1 MVQRCA
7 GLQRFPVI
15 PASKNPFKHW
25 EKQSSCTQNHNVCF
39 KWLKIR
45 YLILLLFFR
54 AVFIQVFH
62 DFRREAGC
70 VELPRTKE
78 QPVWVYVIVAYQE
91 LNPGRTEAT
100 VALGRFVSKGYCVPA
115 VETIPVGYCLETA
128 NATISLQSFEGIK
141 EAHGY
146 IHISGH
152 QFFIFHII
160 HLTFGRHD

>member
-1 MVQRCA
+1 MVQRGA
-7 GLQRFPVI
+7 DLQRFRVI
-15 PASKNPFKHW
+15 RASKNPFKCW

-45 YLILLLFFR
+45 YLIPLLFFR

-62 DFRREAGC
+62 DFGREASRIKRS
-70 VELPRTKE
+70 RTKE
-78 QPVWVYVIVAYQE
+78 QPVWVDVIVSYQE
-91 LNPGRTEAT
+91 LNPGWTEAT
-100 VALGRFVSKGYCVPA
+100 VALGRLVSKGYGVPA
-115 VETIPVGYCLETA
+115 VETVPVRYRLKTSYA
-128 NATISLQSFEGIK
+128 AVSLQAVEGIE

-160 HLTFGRHD
+160 HLSFCRHD

>member
-7 GLQRFPVI
+7 GLQRFRVI
-15 PASKNPFKHW
+15 PVSKNPFKHW

-39 KWLKIR
+39 KWLKIK
-45 YLILLLFFR
+45 ILTVILFFR

-62 DFRREAGC
+62 DFGREAGC
-70 VELPRTKE
+70 VEVTRTKE

-100 VALGRFVSKGYCVPA
+100 VALCRFVSKGYGVPA
-115 VETIPVGYCLETA
+115 VETVPVRYRLKTSYA
-128 NATISLQSFEGIK
+128 AVSLQAVDGTK

-146 IHISGH
+146 IYISGH

>member
-1 MVQRCA
+1 M
-7 GLQRFPVI
+7 
-15 PASKNPFKHW
+15 
-25 EKQSSCTQNHNVCF
+25 
-39 KWLKIR
+39 
-45 YLILLLFFR
+45 LLLFSR

-78 QPVWVYVIVAYQE
+78 QPVWVDVIVSYQE

-100 VALGRFVSKGYCVPA
+100 VALGRLVSKGYGVPA
-115 VETIPVGYCLETA
+115 VETVPVGYCLETSYA
-128 NATISLQSFEGIK
+128 AVSLQAVEGIK